1 MLYIIQIIIAVLL
14 IGVILLQQ
22 QEGGLG
28 SAFGGSASFRT
39 KQGLEKV
46 LVRFTATLIIL
57 FVGIAILLVI
67 K

>member
-1 MLYIIQIIIAVLL
+1 MLNIIQIIIALLL
-14 IGVILLQQ
+14 IGIILLQQ

-28 SAFGGSASFRT
+28 SAWGGSASFRT

-46 LVRFTATLIIL
+46 LVRLTATLIVFFVTAAL
-57 FVGIAILLVI
+57 FLAV

>member
-1 MLYIIQIIIAVLL
+1 MLL
-14 IGVILLQQ
+14 IGIILLQQ

-28 SAFGGSASFRT
+28 NAWGGNTSFRT

-46 LVRFTATLIIL
+46 LVRSTAILIVL
-57 FVGIAILLVI
+57 FVGVAVLLVI

>member
-1 MLYIIQIIIAVLL
+1 MLYIIQIIIAILL

-28 SAFGGSASFRT
+28 SAWGGNASFRT
-39 KQGLEKV
+39 KQGLDKV
-46 LVRFTATLIIL
+46 LVRLTAILIIL
-57 FVGIAILLVI
+57 FVGVAILLVI